1 MKEPPRR
8 RGCAADNRTMHVMI
22 PYASALDEACEQT
35 LQTLSLPHLTALLAR
50 LEAAEALGGDEFA
63 PQPPHELALAR
74 TWGWPNGGHAFAAA
88 SAEDAGLS
96 TAGRAWAQLTPLHLS
111 VTSDQVTALH
121 PALLNLDETE
131 SRAFFEAL
139 APLFPAE
146 EGWQRAW
153 AAPTRWYVAHETL
166 DGLEAASLERVINRN
181 VDPWMPEPRPLRRL
195 QNELQMLLHRLPLNE
210 AREAR
215 GALAL
220 NSVWISGCGRA
231 RARQIDPALHLDER
245 LREPLLAQD
254 WAAWREAWQALD
266 AGPVRSLREALDAGR
281 PVQLSLAGERLARR
295 WQGHASTG
303 LRGLWQR
310 LRGPRVDLVATLGAL

>member
-1 MKEPPRR
+1 MKEQGGRPT
-8 RGCAADNRTMHVMI
+8 DNRSMHLMI

-35 LQTLSLPHLTALLAR
+35 LQTLSLPQLTALLAR
-50 LEAAEALGGDEFA
+50 LEPAETLGDDEFA

-74 TWGWPNGGHAFAAA
+74 AWGWPDAGHAFAAA

-96 TAGRAWAQLTPLHLS
+96 TAGQAWALLTPLHLS

-121 PALLNLDETE
+121 PALLNLDEAE

-153 AAPTRWYVAHETL
+153 AGPLHWFVAHEML

-195 QNELQMLLHRLPLNE
+195 QNEMQMLLHRLPLNE

-215 GALAL
+215 GALPL

-231 RARQIDPALHLDER
+231 RPRRIEPGLQIDTR

-266 AGPVRSLREALDAGR
+266 AGPVRQLREALDGGAA
-281 PVQLSLAGERLARR
+281 VQLSLAGERLARR
-295 WQGHASTG
+295 WQPSARRG
-303 LRGLWQR
+303 LSGLWQR
-310 LRGPRVDLVATLGAL
+310 LIGPRVDLPATLGAL

>member
-1 MKEPPRR
+1 MKEQAGRP
-8 RGCAADNRTMHVMI
+8 ADNRRMHLMI

-35 LQTLSLPHLTALLAR
+35 LQTLNLPHLTALLAR
-50 LEAAEALGGDEFA
+50 MDASEALGDDEFA

-74 TWGWPNGGHAFAAA
+74 AWGWPEGGHAFAAA
-88 SAEDAGLS
+88 AAEDAGLA
-96 TAGRAWAQLTPLHLS
+96 TGGLAWAQLTPLHLS

-121 PALLNLDETE
+121 PALLNLDEAE

-139 APLFPAE
+139 APRFPPE

-153 AAPTRWYVAHETL
+153 AGPLHWYVAHEML
-166 DGLEAASLERVINRN
+166 DGLESASLERVINRN

-195 QNELQMLLHRLPLNE
+195 QNEMQMLLHRLPLNE

-231 RARQIDPALHLDER
+231 RPRRIDPNLQIDTR
-245 LREPLLAQD
+245 LREPLLSQD

-266 AGPVRSLREALDAGR
+266 AGPLRLLREALDAGA

-295 WQGHASTG
+295 WQPSARRG
-303 LRGLWQR
+303 LSALWQR
-310 LRGPRVDLVATLGAL
+310 LSGPRVDLPSTLGAL